1 MSLKN
6 KLPIPKRSAEDI
18 YEITPEF
25 LREQGIKLL
34 LMDLDNTLWGGVVGD
49 DGVEGIEIGHETPGG
64 QVYSE
69 FQAWLSEMR
78 SRGVLLSVISKND
91 EENAH
96 CSNTFEWCNVGIP
109 PEKDNLQNLSY
120 ETDIPNWQYV
130 YEKNSILYCT
140 DIEELDP
147 VIRGVVEPQGI
158 KSMLHCAIMD
168 QGVYRGFVGFDECTA
183 NCFWTQG
190 QVTTLQSLAEML
202 AVFLVKQR
210 TLDRLKRQ
218 MSQ

>member
-1 MSLKN
+1 MGSTGS
-6 KLPIPKRSAEDI
+6 PPVGSSGMGS
-18 YEITPEF
+18 T
-25 LREQGIKLL
+25 
-34 LMDLDNTLWGGVVGD
+34 GV
-49 DGVEGIEIGHETPGG
+49 
-64 QVYSE
+64 
-69 FQAWLSEMR
+69 A
-78 SRGVLLSVISKND
+78 
-91 EENAH
+91 
-96 CSNTFEWCNVGIP
+96 
-109 PEKDNLQNLSY
+109 
-120 ETDIPNWQYV
+120 
-130 YEKNSILYCT
+130 
-140 DIEELDP
+140 
-147 VIRGVVEPQGI
+147 EPQGI

>member
-1 MSLKN
+1 MKAHTTIGSEMVEELK
-6 KLPIPKRSAEDI
+6 
-18 YEITPEF
+18 
-25 LREQGIKLL
+25 G
-34 LMDLDNTLWGGVVGD
+34 VGD
-49 DGVEGIEIGHETPGG
+49 TTYLRYI
-64 QVYSE
+64 
-69 FQAWLSEMR
+69 
-78 SRGVLLSVISKND
+78 
-91 EENAH
+91 
-96 CSNTFEWCNVGIP
+96 
-109 PEKDNLQNLSY
+109 LQNLSY

-147 VIRGVVEPQGI
+147 VIRSVVEPQGI

-183 NCFWTQG
+183 NCFWTRG
-190 QVTTLQSLAEML
+190 QMTTLQSLAEML